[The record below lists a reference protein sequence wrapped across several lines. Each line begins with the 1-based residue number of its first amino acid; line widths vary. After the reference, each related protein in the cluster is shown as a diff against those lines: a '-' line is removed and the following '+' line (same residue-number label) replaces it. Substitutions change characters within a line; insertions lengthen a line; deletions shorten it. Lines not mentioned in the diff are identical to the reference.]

1 MAIWSNEITEL
12 DRLYASFKG
21 NLPDIVREMEQLLK
35 TDDPIVV
42 LLYSRRCLEVIITD
56 LCETELNRPRKT
68 EPLKGIIDKLNS
80 EEKVPGHIITSMIS
94 LNSMSN
100 YGAHPKDFDP
110 EQVKPVLNNLAIII
124 RWYLKHKD
132 FKIVSKVEPKESAEE
147 RSVRSEPDQEK
158 IVVRTTTNPLYGL
171 ILRWT
176 GIVILILLGAGVV
189 IPEIIRYGIEKSRAN
204 DPVYDPDK
212 TYFTDQRDNEV
223 YSEVTIGNQTWM
235 GENLRAVTLNDGTPI
250 HLEKDDKLWE
260 TQTTPSYCWYE
271 NNRKKYGGTYGALYN
286 WYAVNTGIL
295 CPVGWH
301 VPSID
306 EWIELINFVGDSVD
320 YGENDDYVET
330 GDDMI
335 HLLKFAGK
343 KLKEVGIDHWSY
355 CDTIYSTDNYG
366 FRALPG
372 GNRNVYGPFW
382 GIGEEGC
389 FWSSTESEWNKGNA
403 CNVEVHYNNS
413 GVTGLQH
420 YKQFGMSVRCI
431 KDKPPGN
438 Q

>member
-1 MAIWSNEITEL
+1 MAIWSNEKTEL
-12 DRLYASFKG
+12 DRLYSSFKG

-35 TDDPIVV
+35 TDDPVVV

-124 RWYLKHKD
+124 KWYLKHKD
-132 FKIVSKVEPKESAEE
+132 FKIVSKAETRESSDESPVRPEPVLEKVMVETK
-147 RSVRSEPDQEK
+147 
-158 IVVRTTTNPLYGL
+158 TNPLFGL

-176 GIVILILLGAGVV
+176 GIVILILLGAVVV
-189 IPEIIRYGIEKSRAN
+189 IPEIIRYGIGRSRVN

-212 TYFTDQRDNEV
+212 TYFTDSRDNEV
-223 YSEVTIGNQTWM
+223 YTEVTIGDQIWM

-260 TQTTPSYCWYE
+260 TQTIPSFCWYE
-271 NNRKKYGGTYGALYN
+271 NSRKKYGETYGPLYN
-286 WYAVNTGIL
+286 WFAVNTGLL

-301 VPSID
+301 VPSAD
-306 EWIELINFVGDSVD
+306 EWNNLITFVGDSLTWT
-320 YGENDDYVET
+320 ES
-330 GDDMI
+330 GDLFPLEKMV
-335 HLLKFAGK
+335 AGK
-343 KLKEVGIDHWSY
+343 KLKEAGIDHWAY
-355 CDTIYSTDNYG
+355 CDTVYSTDTYG

-372 GNRNVYGPFW
+372 GYRNVYGPFF
-382 GIGEEGC
+382 GIGEEG
-389 FWSSTESEWNKGNA
+389 FWWSSTVDEWSDGDAK
-403 CNVEVHYNNS
+403 NVEMFYYDNH
-413 GVTGLQH
+413 VTEIQQ
-420 YKQFGMSVRCI
+420 YKQFGMSVRCV
-431 KDKPPGN
+431 KDKPPAN
-438 Q
+438 E